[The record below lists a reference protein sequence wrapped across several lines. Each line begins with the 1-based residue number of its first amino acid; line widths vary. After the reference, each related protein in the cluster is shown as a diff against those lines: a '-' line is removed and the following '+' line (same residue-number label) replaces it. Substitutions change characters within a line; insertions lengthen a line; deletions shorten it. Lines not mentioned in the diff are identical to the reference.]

1 MEKGIESMKEKL
13 VIPSCFGVAFVWFT
27 THFGGGF
34 ASGRQVAEFYVT
46 YGWFAIFM
54 PIIAMAIN
62 GLVFYYAWDFSVKH
76 QVFDYKSWTD
86 KFYSPYQKIF
96 SNLYELVFVITMFV
110 ATAVGFATGGE
121 IIEEALGTPY
131 IINTL
136 MIAVIIFLLTIFG
149 AKLIRKVATI
159 VAIAL
164 IIGVGIIYGTNAVVS
179 FPAVMDLVASQ
190 RTETSFLAAAWR
202 MLLYASFQA
211 LAVGAYVAVADA
223 LNDGE
228 DVKKAGMIGFAIN
241 AILLTLASIT
251 VLAHYPEVLDIPVPT
266 IYVVREGVGG
276 AFAEGLISV
285 LILFGAVS
293 TGVNFVFGGVKRI
306 VAWWPGEVEE
316 QKERKRAIIAS
327 LIFVIL
333 TWCIALFGLI
343 PLVARGY
350 DLLGILGIPMIIIPV
365 LYKLLLSK
373 DAESTLAKDENI

>member
-1 MEKGIESMKEKL
+1 MKKKL
-13 VIPSCFGVAFVWFT
+13 VMPSFFGVAFVWFT

-62 GLVFYYAWDFSVKH
+62 ALVFYYAWDFSVKH
-76 QVFDYKSWTD
+76 QVFDYKSWTNE
-86 KFYSPYQKIF
+86 FYSPYEKIF
-96 SNLYELVFVITMFV
+96 SNLYELTFVITMFV

-136 MIAVIIFLLTIFG
+136 IIAVIIFLLTIFG
-149 AKLIRKVATI
+149 AELIRKVATVI
-159 VAIAL
+159 AIAL
-164 IIGVGIIYGTNAVVS
+164 IIGVGIIYGTNAVIS
-179 FPAVMDLVASQ
+179 FPAVMELVANQ
-190 RTETSFLAAAWR
+190 TTETSFWTAAWR

-211 LAVGAYVAVADA
+211 LAVGAYVAVADV
-223 LNDGE
+223 LDDGE
-228 DVKKAGMIGFAIN
+228 DAKKAGMIGFAIN

-251 VLAHYPEVLDIPVPT
+251 VLAYYPEVIDIPVPT
-266 IYVVREGVGG
+266 IHVVREGVGG
-276 AFAEGLISV
+276 VFAEGLISI

-306 VAWWPGEVEE
+306 VSWWPGEVEE
-316 QKERKRAIIAS
+316 HQEKKRSIIAS
-327 LIFVIL
+327 LIFVTI
-333 TWCIALFGLI
+333 TWGIALFGLI

-350 DLLGILGIPMIIIPV
+350 NFLGVLGIPMIIIPV
-365 LYKLLLSK
+365 LYKLFLSK
-373 DAESTLAKDENI
+373 ENI